1 MGFDVPILT
10 PFLYH
15 KSIRSV
21 HKNPKQNKE
30 AAAKKET
37 RIQSLQLES
46 AKGKILE
53 CLLSVW

>member
-30 AAAKKET
+30 AAAKKEK
-37 RIQSLQLES
+37 QEFKASN
-46 AKGKILE
+46 
-53 CLLSVW
+53 